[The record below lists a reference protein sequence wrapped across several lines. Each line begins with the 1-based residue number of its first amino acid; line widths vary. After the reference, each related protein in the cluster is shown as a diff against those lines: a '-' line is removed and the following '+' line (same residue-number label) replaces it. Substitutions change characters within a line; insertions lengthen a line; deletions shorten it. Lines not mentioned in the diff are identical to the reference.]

1 MHTRAKGYLLGALAA
16 ATYGLN
22 PLFALPLY
30 RAGMG
35 PDSVLFFRY
44 LFALPML
51 FVLLRVRGGRL
62 TVTRDEVGPLVLMG
76 LLMGASSLTLFES
89 YRHMEA
95 GIASTLLF
103 IYPVIVSG
111 LMCLLY
117 GELFSWLMACCMLLT
132 LSGIGMLYKA
142 SNGATLSLDG
152 TLLVITSAASYALY
166 IVAINRGPLQRLPT
180 LTTTFYVLLFG
191 LSLFLFRVVRSG
203 EILLPDRWYL
213 WGNLI
218 ALALFPTT
226 ISLVATTAAIQRI
239 GSTPTALLGA
249 LEPVTAIVIGV
260 VGFGERLSI
269 RDIAGI
275 GLILVA
281 VTLIVSEGSA
291 GRWVLR
297 LRKLFP
303 RPPKG

>member
-51 FVLLRVRGGRL
+51 FALLRVRGGRL

-89 YRHMEA
+89 YRHMQA

-142 SNGATLSLDG
+142 TDGATLSLDG

-203 EILLPDRWYL
+203 EVLLPDRWYL

>member
-89 YRHMEA
+89 YRHMQA

-142 SNGATLSLDG
+142 TDGATLSLDG

-203 EILLPDRWYL
+203 EVLLPDRWYL

>member
-89 YRHMEA
+89 YRHMQA

-103 IYPVIVSG
+103 IYPVIVGG

-142 SNGATLSLDG
+142 TDGATLSLDG

-203 EILLPDRWYL
+203 EVLLPDRWYL